1 MCASSCK
8 DKHQAILSATLKL
21 LATKGF
27 HGFSIKQLA
36 AEAGVAAGTV
46 YLYFKDKDE
55 LIVSL
60 HSNIISTVADA
71 IFESHDT
78 TLPLEQQ
85 YRELCIRL
93 WQFCLNN
100 KCMTLCKPQFDHLP
114 ENVLDDLYQDTW
126 RQLQPLSDLYEQ
138 GRKQGILKNLPND
151 VLSSFGIE
159 PYVNLAGQQ
168 LRGTIKISPDDLN
181 TMLDASW
188 NAISISKIET
198 Q

>member
-1 MCASSCK
+1 
-8 DKHQAILSATLKL
+8 
-21 LATKGF
+21 
-27 HGFSIKQLA
+27 
-36 AEAGVAAGTV
+36 
-46 YLYFKDKDE
+46 
-55 LIVSL
+55 
-60 HSNIISTVADA
+60 
-71 IFESHDT
+71 
-78 TLPLEQQ
+78 
-85 YRELCIRL
+85 
-93 WQFCLNN
+93 
-100 KCMTLCKPQFDHLP
+100 MTLCKPQFDHLP

-188 NAISISKIET
+188 NAISTSKIET